1 MFDLNL
7 VPAEGDE
14 PDAAP
19 NLHCP
24 VPFQGGEEGPD
35 QIPAHVQV
43 EEDGGALEEEALFD
57 LHMNPGKLQSFLYP
71 SLDCMLMY
79 FTLPLNL
86 QENNDALNLQEEEN
100 VADEQD
106 QIHTVQVDNTFFD
119 LNMDPGKIPDP
130 YVYLLFFNGVHNTF
144 TPQKMLH
151 LRNNRTM
158 LQTIQ
163 VRLAQLKNN

>member
-7 VPAEGDE
+7 V
-14 PDAAP
+14 
-19 NLHCP
+19 P

-35 QIPAHVQV
+35 QIPTHVQV

-86 QENNDALNLQEEEN
+86 QENNDAFEEERNHLVQEGEN
-100 VADEQD
+100 VGDEQH
-106 QIHTVQVDNTFFD
+106 QIPAVQVEEDRIFD
-119 LNMDPGKIPDP
+119 LNVNPGKLQSF
-130 YVYLLFFNGVHNTF
+130 VYFF
-144 TPQKMLH
+144 
-151 LRNNRTM
+151 
-158 LQTIQ
+158 
-163 VRLAQLKNN
+163 